1 MNIFIKKSKI
11 FWLCV
16 FPFLSILGSI
26 YSIFHP
32 NSGPPLQTFSN
43 SYTTGSL
50 ISLFFSLFITI
61 LLYAIY
67 LYIGIVFF
75 RKRIYISYKILA
87 FINFFWFGLN
97 TIALLYF
104 TFLNMPSTTKPISFF
119 SNAILYSVIIVFQ
132 IIDIYLLVT
141 YNNNQKNLITT
152 HS

>member
-16 FPFLSILGSI
+16 FPFLAILGSI
-26 YSIFHP
+26 YSIFDP
-32 NSGPPLQTFSN
+32 NWGPPLQTFSN
-43 SYTTGSL
+43 SNTAGSL
-50 ISLFFSLFITI
+50 TNLFFSLFITI

-75 RKRIYISYKILA
+75 RKRFYISYKILS